1 LRRKLFREVP
11 PEGRQGG
18 LGENG
23 SLTGDI
29 SLVDLGAQYRT
40 IRADVDA
47 AITRVVDRQWFVDGD
62 ECAAFEREF
71 AEFCGS
77 SCAIAVSN
85 GTAALELTLEA
96 LGVGEGDEVVTV
108 AHTFIATVAPIV
120 RVGATPVFVDV
131 SSDNWTMSPQA
142 VAAAI
147 TPRTR
152 AIVPVHL
159 YGHPADVPAIAAAAP
174 GIPIVEDAAQAH
186 GARYHD
192 VPVGTAAAAA
202 CYSFYPA
209 KNLGAYGDAG
219 AIVTDDEMLARRLR
233 ALRDHGRSGGK
244 YVHRLIGT
252 NARMAELQAAVLR
265 VKLPHLREWTNNRRA
280 LARRY
285 EEELSGSFELQVESE
300 WAMHVRH
307 LFVLLH
313 PERDRLLAALNR
325 RGIGAAL
332 HYPVPVH
339 RQEALSRHDWRAAG
353 SLAESERL
361 ASQCLSLPLYPE
373 LPVSAVEQIVRALQ
387 EESGGALAE
396 SERASSAERT

>member
-1 LRRKLFREVP
+1 LRRKLFRAVP
-11 PEGRQGG
+11 PEGEGG
-18 LGENG
+18 LLGDEFA
-23 SLTGDI
+23 TGDI
-29 SLVDLGAQYRT
+29 PLVDLRAQYRT
-40 IRADVDA
+40 IQSDVDE
-47 AITRVVDRQWFVDGD
+47 AIKRVVDRQSFVDGA
-62 ECAAFEREF
+62 ECAAFEEEF

-108 AHTFIATVAPIV
+108 SHTFIATVAAIV

-131 SSDNWTMSPQA
+131 SPGKWTMSPDA
-142 VAAAI
+142 VAGAV

-159 YGHPADVPAIAAAAP
+159 YGHPADVPAVAAAAP

-186 GARYHD
+186 GASYHGT
-192 VPVGTAAAAA
+192 PVGTAAAAA
-202 CYSFYPA
+202 CYSFYPG

-233 ALRDHGRSGGK
+233 SLRDHGRSGGK

-265 VKLPHLREWTNNRRA
+265 VKLPHLREWTNDRRA

-313 PERDRLLAALNR
+313 PERDRLLEALNR

-332 HYPVPVH
+332 HYPVPIH
-339 RQEALSRHDWRAAG
+339 QQEALSRHDWRAAG
-353 SLAESERL
+353 TLAETERL

-373 LPVSAVEQIVRALQ
+373 LPVFAVEQIVRVLRDEA
-387 EESGGALAE
+387 GGAGAE
-396 SERASSAERT
+396 SERASAAERT

>member
-1 LRRKLFREVP
+1 LRRKLFRAVP
-11 PEGRQGG
+11 PDDRQGG
-18 LGENG
+18 VEHD
-23 SLTGDI
+23 SRTGDI
-29 SLVDLGAQYRT
+29 PLVDLKAQYRT
-40 IRADVDA
+40 IQADVDE
-47 AITRVVDRQWFVDGD
+47 AIKRVVDRQSFVDGV

-77 SCAIAVSN
+77 SCAVAVSN

-96 LGVGEGDEVVTV
+96 LGVDEGDEVVTV
-108 AHTFIATVAPIV
+108 SHTFIATVAAIV

-131 SSDNWTMSPQA
+131 SPDNWTMSPQA
-142 VAAAI
+142 VAEAV

-159 YGHPADVPAIAAAAP
+159 YGHPADVPALAAAAP
-174 GIPIVEDAAQAH
+174 GVPIVEDAAQAH
-186 GARYHD
+186 GGRYHGT
-192 VPVGTAAAAA
+192 PVGTAAAAA
-202 CYSFYPA
+202 CYSFYPG

-219 AIVTDDEMLARRLR
+219 AIVTDDEMLAQRLR
-233 ALRDHGRSGGK
+233 SLRDHGRSGGK

-265 VKLPHLREWTNNRRA
+265 VKLPHLRTWTNDRRA
-280 LARRY
+280 LAQRY

-313 PERDRLLAALNR
+313 PERDQLLTALNR

-339 RQEALSRHDWRAAG
+339 QQEAMRHHDWRAAG
-353 SLAESERL
+353 TLAESERV
-361 ASQCLSLPLYPE
+361 ASQCLSLPLYSE
-373 LPVSAVEQIVRALQ
+373 LPASAVDQIARALREATDAAAADLQ
-387 EESGGALAE
+387 P
-396 SERASSAERT
+396 ASAAERT